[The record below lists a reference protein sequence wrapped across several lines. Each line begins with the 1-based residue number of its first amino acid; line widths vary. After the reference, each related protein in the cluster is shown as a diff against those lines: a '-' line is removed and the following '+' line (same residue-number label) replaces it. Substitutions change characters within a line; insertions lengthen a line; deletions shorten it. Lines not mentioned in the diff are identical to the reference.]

1 MVSFNLNPRNNQLPC
16 EPKVSTWLLYILLN
30 NLSPRLRRCSCLR
43 VVCSSLKPCSGT
55 DLAGVDLKR
64 TEKPETAWQDKPG
77 KSRTVIGGGGGGV
90 FDNYCI
96 HFFNFVVCKHLQETF
111 VLFVR
116 LCATALQRQKHVHG
130 TRACFSMVS

>member
-30 NLSPRLRRCSCLR
+30 NLSPRLRRCSCVL

-90 FDNYCI
+90 LTTIASIFLILSCVSI
-96 HFFNFVVCKHLQETF
+96 CKKP
-111 VLFVR
+111 LFYLFGCVQPR
-116 LCATALQRQKHVHG
+116 YKGKNMYTAVAL
-130 TRACFSMVS
+130 ALAW